1 MRISRRPFFA
11 TLTGAALTR
20 PALAAGYP
28 DRAIRFI
35 VPFATGGNADQVGR
49 ITAPGLANQLGQP
62 VVVENRGGAGGSIGA
77 LQVARSRP
85 DGYTLLLGSNGP
97 MANNPAMQNNLGYD
111 PERDLAPIG
120 LICRTAQVLAVTKD
134 MPVRNLAE
142 YIDYAK
148 ARAGLVTCSSSGN
161 GSTAH
166 FAMELFCL
174 ATGTRLQHVPYASGG
189 AALPDLL
196 SGNINSSMTELTTAL
211 PLHRAGA
218 IRILGVSS
226 GHRSSLAPELP
237 TFDEAGVPGYRA
249 AAYLGLVVPAGAPAE
264 VLERLTMALRAT
276 VTDPA
281 TRRRFVEL
289 GSEMAEPEEATPA
302 GFAAFLRVE
311 RTNAD
316 RAAEA
321 AELRR

>member
-1 MRISRRPFFA
+1 MILSRRP
-11 TLTGAALTR
+11 LLLALAGTALAR

-28 DRAIRFI
+28 DRAIRFV

-49 ITAPGLANQLGQP
+49 ITSPGLAERLGQP
-62 VVVENRGGAGGSIGA
+62 VVVDNRGGAGGSIGA

-111 PERDLAPIG
+111 PERDFAPIG
-120 LICRTAQVLAVTKD
+120 LICRTTQVLAVTKD

-142 YIDYAK
+142 YIEYAK
-148 ARAGLVTCSSSGN
+148 ARPGQVTCSSSGN

-196 SGNINSSMTELTTAL
+196 AGNINSSITEITTAL
-211 PLHRAGA
+211 PLHREGA

-226 GHRSSLAPELP
+226 AHRSPLAPGLP

-249 AAYLGLVVPAGAPAE
+249 AAYLGLLVPAGVPAE
-264 VLERLTMALRAT
+264 VLEKLTAALTAT

-281 TRRRFVEL
+281 TRRRFEEL
-289 GSEMAEPEEATPA
+289 GSEIAEPEEATPA
-302 GFAAFLRVE
+302 GFAAFLKVE
-311 RTNAD
+311 RANAD

-321 AELRR
+321 AGLRR

>member
-1 MRISRRPFFA
+1 MILSRRPLLGLA
-11 TLTGAALTR
+11 GAALAR

-28 DRAIRFI
+28 DRAIRFV

-49 ITAPGLANQLGQP
+49 LTAPGLADRLGQP

-77 LQVARSRP
+77 QQVARSRA

-97 MANNPAMQNNLGYD
+97 MANNPAMQSNLGYD
-111 PERDLAPIG
+111 PERDFAPIG

-148 ARAGLVTCSSSGN
+148 ARPGQVTCSSSGN

-196 SGNINSSMTELTTAL
+196 AGNINSSITEITTAL
-211 PLHRAGA
+211 PLHREGT
-218 IRILGVSS
+218 IRILGVASA
-226 GHRSSLAPELP
+226 HRSPLARELP
-237 TFDEAGVPGYRA
+237 TFEEAGVPGYRA
-249 AAYLGLVVPAGAPAE
+249 AAYLGLVAPAGVPAE
-264 VLERLTMALRAT
+264 VLEKLTAALRAT

-281 TRRRFVEL
+281 TRRRFEEL

-302 GFAAFLRVE
+302 GFTAFLRVE
-311 RTNAD
+311 RTNAN

-321 AELRR
+321 AGLRR